1 MVKNMSVN
9 NSLNTPYVI
18 GGGSSYPTQYGLLTG
33 NGTNAVSST
42 TLADGELLIGTTG
55 GAASAAT
62 LTAGTGISITNA
74 AGSITIDATGASF
87 SWIENTS
94 STVSMSVNTGYINNP
109 ASGSV
114 TYTLPTTAAVGDV
127 IEIIGNTGSGFSVA
141 QNSGQTI
148 RLGSVA
154 STSGTGG
161 SVASSNQYD
170 SIKLVCT
177 AANTAFRITDAV
189 TSQLTIS

>member
-1 MVKNMSVN
+1 MAVN
-9 NSLNTPYVI
+9 NSLNTPYVV
-18 GGGSSYPTQYGLLTG
+18 GGGSSYPTQYGVLTG

-42 TLADGELLIGTTG
+42 ILDDGEILIGSTG

-74 AGSITIDATGASF
+74 AGSITIATSGASF

-94 STVSMSVNTGYINNP
+94 STVAAAVNTGYINNP

-114 TYTLPTTAAVGDV
+114 VYTLPATAAVGDV
-127 IEIIGNTGSGFSVA
+127 IEIIGNSGSGFSIA

-148 RLGSVA
+148 RFGSSVT
-154 STSGTGG
+154 TSGTGG
-161 SVASSNQYD
+161 SLASGNQYD
-170 SIKLVCT
+170 SLRLVCT
-177 AANTAFRITDAV
+177 AANTAFRVVDAV
-189 TSQLTIS
+189 TSQFTIN